1 MMSKEPTKEQ
11 TVALEQL
18 AQQLRRPVMSFQDFS
33 QLSEQHL
40 AWLNQQLQQTIEDEN
55 RKINQHLFQM
65 PFFLRAL
72 FRSRNDNR

>member
-1 MMSKEPTKEQ
+1 MSKEPTKEQ

-55 RKINQHLFQM
+55 RVVFQKVC
-65 PFFLRAL
+65 
-72 FRSRNDNR
+72 

>member
-33 QLSEQHL
+33 QLSGQHL

>member
-1 MMSKEPTKEQ
+1 MSKEPTKEQ

-33 QLSEQHL
+33 QLSGQHL

-55 RKINQHLFQM
+55 RKINQHLFQI

>member
-1 MMSKEPTKEQ
+1 MMSKEPTKKQ

-55 RKINQHLFQM
+55 QKINQHLFQM

>member
-40 AWLNQQLQQTIEDEN
+40 VWLNQQLQQTIEDEN

>member
-18 AQQLRRPVMSFQDFS
+18 AQQLRRPVMSFQGFS

-40 AWLNQQLQQTIEDEN
+40 VWLNQQLQQTIEDEN

>member
-18 AQQLRRPVMSFQDFS
+18 AQQLRRPMMSFQDFS

-55 RKINQHLFQM
+55 LKINQHLFQM

>member
-18 AQQLRRPVMSFQDFS
+18 AQQLRCPVMSFQDFS

>member
-1 MMSKEPTKEQ
+1 MSKEPTKEQ

-55 RKINQHLFQM
+55 R
-65 PFFLRAL
+65 
-72 FRSRNDNR
+72 

>member
-1 MMSKEPTKEQ
+1 MSKEPTKEQ

-40 AWLNQQLQQTIEDEN
+40 VWLNQQLQQTIEDEN

>member
-33 QLSEQHL
+33 QLSGQHL

-55 RKINQHLFQM
+55 RKIN
-65 PFFLRAL
+65 
-72 FRSRNDNR
+72 

>member
-1 MMSKEPTKEQ
+1 MSKEPTKEQ

-33 QLSEQHL
+33 QLSGQHL